1 MNFIAVIRTYKIEID
16 DKLEEGIKM
25 DKEYQNL
32 REKVIENESE
42 NVKIDFSLNE
52 KG

>member
-1 MNFIAVIRTYKIEID
+1 
-16 DKLEEGIKM
+16 M

-32 REKVIENESE
+32 REKVADNENE

-52 KG
+52 KGIMLYKKTLRT